1 MKSTF
6 VGSAVSVLLVF
17 SAISYAKDYV
27 QGQDPKPTQQQV
39 QQSSQQ
45 VQTSNQQAGS
55 VPATSQPAAESAKQ
69 ELSTSDA
76 PLLTSVPK
84 APVEPVSVVN
94 DGGSKAVAAAQ
105 TYSATAYSLRGR
117 TASGRPVSRGLIA
130 ADPSVLPL
138 GTRVR
143 VEAGALSGEYLVAD
157 TGGAVRG
164 RRIDIWTPTAR
175 EAKQFGR
182 RAVKLTVLSF
192 GGKRAKSASERANS
206 ASVSPRR
213 VNGLAPTSSPALQ
226 PADKREE

>member
-6 VGSAVSVLLVF
+6 LGSAVSVLLAF
-17 SAISYAKDYV
+17 SAISHAKEYV

-45 VQTSNQQAGS
+45 VQTSNQQPGS
-55 VPATSQPAAESAKQ
+55 VPATSQPVAESAKQ
-69 ELSTSDA
+69 ELSTSEA
-76 PLLTSVPK
+76 SSPTSVPK
-84 APVEPVSVVN
+84 APIEPVSMVN
-94 DGGSKAVAAAQ
+94 DGSSKPVVAAQ
-105 TYSATAYSLRGR
+105 TYTATAYSLRGR

-143 VEAGALSGEYLVAD
+143 VEAGAFSGEYLVAD

-175 EAKQFGR
+175 EAMKFGR

-192 GGKRAKSASERANS
+192 GGRRAKAASEGAKS
-206 ASVSPRR
+206 GSVSPRPA
-213 VNGLAPTSSPALQ
+213 NGLAPKTAPVLQ
-226 PADKREE
+226 PADKQEK